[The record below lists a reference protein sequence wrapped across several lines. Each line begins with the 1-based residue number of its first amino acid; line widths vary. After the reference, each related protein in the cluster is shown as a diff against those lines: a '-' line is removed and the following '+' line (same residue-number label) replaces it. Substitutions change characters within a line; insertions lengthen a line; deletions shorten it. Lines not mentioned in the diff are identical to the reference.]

1 MWLLNQYGSALYS
14 NLILKD
20 ETPIFVTKTSTIT
33 KEREKYMKER
43 TRKSWLKSFALIG
56 AMALGLGAFGATYTW
71 TGGGDDAN
79 WSTLANW
86 SLEAGEVTA
95 APGTGDTAIFDT
107 ADAAVTLDAAVT
119 IGTITAN
126 QAVAISGTGEL
137 TLKSKIDGEAVVTFG
152 DVTINSGASNATI
165 SAPIDIPEGK
175 TLTLRNDANKDLS
188 VTGKFT
194 GKGTIVANRQT
205 KTNLYSGVNLQGDGS
220 DFAGTVKMYSYK
232 SGNNHQQRDEHT
244 IAPAASSS
252 NAVWRV
258 NVDQEAQNNS
268 NNAFNTQDSTYYLGT
283 ALIDFM
289 NHSTAKNITFEVG
302 ALDGDSSFTSR
313 NGGKF
318 GSNNN
323 INWIAET
330 ATLTIGATSLHI
342 LDISGGGTAV
352 ISTAAAMPE
361 RIKFSGNGG
370 VLKTAADP
378 SSVLTKSD
386 VDIVYDDEGA
396 DHVWATA
403 LASSN
408 EGGFEKRGAGTLTL
422 AAIPA
427 YKGATKVSAGTLVV
441 PAGTTLK
448 DLVVEDGAKVAID
461 LSTYGEGDAP
471 TITLTG
477 TTSVTVDD
485 FEFLNLREQ
494 YSAAITLENGT
505 VTMAVSANSD
515 TVKWTGAAGDKAWGT
530 VGNWAVGDTVATVLP
545 DVTKTVIFP
554 ANTGDAEY
562 WDVELSAM
570 QTVSNIVAVGNV
582 KFSGAK
588 IKVWNRTVDEVTTSA
603 VSGEGLVILGD
614 DSGFTT
620 DGTAKQTITVENPVR
635 VDASA
640 ETPAQFLGQWKNNS
654 STGLTLNLLGDM
666 SGSGALEVK
675 ANRLVWAVANDWSNY
690 SGSVY
695 VYDDATVMN
704 GARRNAI
711 AFKTV
716 NASNANMTW
725 TIYNSGSL
733 FELGSSTFYF
743 KALNGAVSLAESQ
756 TNYQHNRLVVGNDDG
771 EDSTL
776 TGNFFANSYAGLIK
790 DRGATL
796 QKVGSSTLTFG
807 GKRLTGYEIDDGVLE
822 LTADTSVRVPYK
834 PDGNSTTECE
844 IDDPDLSGIA
854 RPTITFKGGTLRLA
868 DTVAAD
874 PSEQFVFTAGKLAV
888 VDDGGV
894 DRTFA
899 TAVGNNTTGGFTK
912 KGAGTL
918 KLTATPTYTGVTRV
932 DEGALIVP
940 AAFEYTLG
948 QGTYVDTSYE
958 EEGYVKLV
966 HGNSVKVD
974 ETEYD
979 TINAA
984 LEAAEDGAT
993 VTVTLL
999 TDSVEDVVIP
1009 AGKTLNIDQGK
1020 YTFAGTVTG
1029 AGTLNVGEDVRIVLS
1044 SMNALDGLTALTGTG
1059 TLVMDGK
1066 GTGTVASDASANL
1079 KTLLKNAA
1087 WHGVFEFKDCYQI
1100 SPVYWMGDFGNSGS
1114 TLRYSGTCATYLNNT
1129 SYSDGAHNVGT
1140 LDIANGATLKIN
1152 GTYGV
1157 AQNFVITSALTGSG
1171 KLTIGTAGNNNK
1183 NVQFTG
1189 DVSGFTGSIDWASDT
1204 ANTRLVFGSTSK
1216 DFVAKSLVVGEGA
1229 EVTIGSGSTWTFTGG
1244 AIVDGKLTIVDS
1256 TAEMICKYS
1265 PNYLRGSGTIVFA
1278 GGAVK
1283 STSNFGYNS
1292 TDWTGTTILGFT
1304 PASGSSSPFN
1314 TYGTANSS
1322 VGTSAAF
1329 TGHLGGNF
1337 SMVPALNL
1345 VSDFTFNNG
1354 SSTETAWESGKVTA
1368 LSGITG
1374 KNNLNFTW
1382 VNPNTGRYAYYTI
1395 GKIDADGFEGTI
1407 SVANKNALAIGSV
1420 AFAAEPAKET
1430 CLVKMSVAQGGK
1442 IYNIVGNTTNEV
1454 TVGSILTTATVAGA
1468 ASETKLMLGADG
1480 IYVAVASIGS
1490 TYYSSLQAAG
1500 EAALAADDHVFTV
1513 IDGTTSLP
1521 GWEYDSDAKTFTK
1534 VDVAQVGETKYLTLA
1549 SAIATGTTEDIV
1561 LIADCA
1567 ETVTLGEGQT
1577 IKPGTYAFS
1586 GVLKGAGT
1594 IYYAA
1599 KPTTVPTFE
1608 DWTGTFVADWEGAQ
1622 GTPFPANDYGIE
1634 GSVVEVRKL
1643 AGGYVPIPG
1652 TENVDR
1658 TILPTVS
1665 IPEECTMKLNNGY
1678 SSTITTFT
1686 KLTGAGTLTIEGYTC
1701 YLNTLDNFTGTITAA
1716 ANLNCKIVDI
1726 VTSATI
1732 APGTCLVKGGTFTD
1746 VASTTVNS
1754 STDYPL
1760 VAKTGDDAGL
1770 YFDPVA
1776 LIGTTYYNTLQEA
1789 VTAASAARSTKVLL
1803 VASTEGETATIPA
1816 PAAGGNVM
1824 FYIAANG
1831 NTLGTVNA
1839 PDGDYILTTAT
1850 ETVAIDSTDYEAT
1863 KYQLVEAAA
1872 AVTVNDT
1879 RTLYGEAQMQQA
1891 VNAAIAGGLG
1901 ATIEFVNGTDSTPYV
1916 AALEAAGFTEENGVW
1931 TYTTEPVA
1939 KVTHGVIETSYLT
1952 LAAAIDN
1959 AQSGDTVTLLAD
1971 VTLTDKLVVSNKT
1984 VTITADSAK
1993 TITGQ
1998 LRVVD
2003 GSNVTIGENVTI
2015 TSDKHPTVFVLG
2027 DPAVKTAGTAK
2038 STLVV
2043 NGTVL
2048 NTNAGFDETF
2058 AIAGN
2063 GLDTQGVDITINGT
2077 VRNAN
2082 GIAIYQAF
2090 PGDLVVN
2097 GTVEGASAIS
2107 IKDGTLTVNS
2117 DAVISATLA
2126 SGAAYVG
2133 NNNGDSPTGDAII
2146 APYYPLSKGYGTPV
2160 VSILGGT
2167 ITVTDTANC
2176 TGIEAYDFEG
2186 TTAPQ
2191 DAATN
2196 VNVSGG
2202 LFNTPVAEV
2211 YCASGYIPCEVTDG
2225 YSVKTGAYV
2234 AQVVGGAKYETIQ
2247 EAVDQGD
2254 VTVKILDN
2262 VTLTEKLI
2270 VDGGQTV
2277 VLTADSAVTVTGQLR
2292 VVDGSS
2298 CTIGENVTIT
2308 SDKHPTVFV
2317 LGDPAV
2323 KTAGTAK
2330 STLVVNGTVL
2340 NTNAGFDETF
2350 AIAGNG
2356 LDTQG
2361 VDITINGTV
2370 RNANGIAIYQAFPGD
2385 LVVNGTVEGA
2395 SAISIKD
2402 GTLTVNSDAVI
2413 SATLASGA
2421 AYVGNNNGDS
2431 PTGDAIIAPY
2441 YPLSKGYGTPVV
2453 SILGGTITVTDT
2465 ANCTG
2470 IEAYDFEGTTA
2481 PQDAATN
2488 VNVSGGLFNT
2498 PVAEVYCASGYAA
2511 TETSTGVWTVAEV
2524 QEVPVEPGAQTDP
2537 VDTQAEAE
2545 AAAANTV
2552 VAVPDAVADALTDEQ
2567 QTAYKALF
2575 APQVVE
2581 VAVGETTKYAV
2592 VVGFTDTAVT
2602 TLQEAVDAEGADI
2615 AAAVAAAAADAT
2627 NGGSAEIATTPG
2639 LYYVVE
2645 SRTSLTGEA
2654 TSTSKLATGATT
2666 TLNFPNKGTTGF
2678 YKVLVSPTP
2687 VGTVVE

>member
-1 MWLLNQYGSALYS
+1 
-14 NLILKD
+14 
-20 ETPIFVTKTSTIT
+20 
-33 KEREKYMKER
+33 MKER
-43 TRKSWLKSFALIG
+43 TRKSWLKPIVLAG
-56 AMALGLGAFGATYTW
+56 AMALGLGAFAATYTW

-95 APGTGDTAIFDT
+95 APGTGDTAIFNT
-107 ADAAVTLDAAVT
+107 ADAAVTLDSAVT

-126 QAVAISGTGEL
+126 QAVAITGTGAM
-137 TLKSKIDGEAVVTFG
+137 TLESKIDGEAVVTFN
-152 DVTINSGASNATI
+152 DVTITAGGSSVTI
-165 SAPIDIPEGK
+165 SAPVDIPQDK
-175 TLTLRNDANKDLS
+175 TLTLHNAVGKSIHLS
-188 VTGKFT
+188 GKFT
-194 GKGTIVANRQT
+194 GKGQIVASST
-205 KTNLYSGVNLQGDGS
+205 GKTNNYSGVKFDGEGCDGS
-220 DFAGTVKMYSYK
+220 EFEGTVKIYSYL
-232 SGNNHQQRDEHT
+232 SGNNHQQRDSHL
-244 IAPAASSS
+244 IAPSATSAK
-252 NAVWRV
+252 AVWRL
-258 NVDQEAQNNS
+258 NVDSVAPYCS
-268 NNAFNTQDSTYYLGT
+268 DSLFNESGAYSLGAVQCDLMNKTT
-283 ALIDFM
+283 A
-289 NHSTAKNITFEVG
+289 TNINFEVG
-302 ALDGDSSFTSR
+302 ALDQDSSFTVR
-313 NGGKF
+313 NTGSNAGKF
-318 GSNNN
+318 GSRNT
-323 INWIAET
+323 IKWVAKT
-330 ATLTIGATSLHI
+330 ATLTLGATALQI
-342 LDISGGGTAV
+342 LDIAGGGNAV
-352 ISTAAAMPE
+352 IASEAALPQ
-361 RIKFSGNGG
+361 RIKFSEDGG

-422 AAIPA
+422 AEIPA

-441 PAGTTLK
+441 PSGTTLK

-461 LSTYGEGDAP
+461 LSTYGEGDSP

-477 TTSVTVDD
+477 TTEATVED
-485 FEFLNLREQ
+485 FVFLNLREQ
-494 YSAAITLENGT
+494 YSAAITLEEGT
-505 VTMAVSANSD
+505 VTMAVSANTD
-515 TVKWTGAAGDKAWGT
+515 TVKWTGAAGDNAWGN
-530 VGNWAVGDTVATVLP
+530 VANWAVGDTVATSLP
-545 DVTKTVIFP
+545 DVTKTVVFP
-554 ANTGDAEY
+554 ANTGDDEY
-562 WDVELSAM
+562 WDVELVSM

-588 IKVWNRTVDEVTTSA
+588 IKVWNRTVEEVTTSA
-603 VSGEGLVILGD
+603 VSGSGLVILGD
-614 DSGFTT
+614 NSGFTT
-620 DGTAKQTITVENPVR
+620 DGTSKQTITVENPIR
-635 VDASA
+635 VDASKEA
-640 ETPAQFLGQWKNNS
+640 PAQFLGQWANS
-654 STGLTLNLLGDM
+654 GSTGLTLKLLGNM

-675 ANRLVWAVANDWSNY
+675 GQRLSWAVENDWSNY
-690 SGSVY
+690 SGSVF
-695 VYDDATVMN
+695 VYDDYERLGSN
-704 GARRNAI
+704 RRNSV
-711 AFKTV
+711 AFKSTK
-716 NASNANMTW
+716 ATNANMTW
-725 TIYNSGSL
+725 TPNNSNSL
-733 FELGSSTFYF
+733 FEIGSSTFYF
-743 KALNGAVSLAESQ
+743 KALNGYVTLSTTQ
-756 TNYQHNRLVVGNDDG
+756 TNYQHNRLVVGNDDD
-771 EDSTL
+771 EDSEL
-776 TGNFFANSYAGLIK
+776 TGNFFANSYAGLIE

-796 QKVGSSTLTFG
+796 QKVGSSTLTFS

-834 PDGNSTTECE
+834 PGGNSTTECE

-854 RPTITFKGGTLRLA
+854 RPTITFKGGTLKLA
-868 DTVAAD
+868 DTVTAD
-874 PSEQFVFTAGKLAV
+874 PSEGFVFTAGKLAV

-899 TAVGNNTTGGFTK
+899 TAVGNSKTSGFTK

-918 KLTATPTYTGVTRV
+918 TLTETPTYTGVTRV

-940 AAFEYTLG
+940 ASFEYTLG

-1009 AGKTLNIDQGK
+1009 AGKTLNIDQGE

-1029 AGTLNVGEDVRIVLS
+1029 AGTLNVGDGVRIVLS
-1044 SMNALDGLTALTGTG
+1044 SMNALDGLTALAGTG

-1087 WHGVFEFKDCYQI
+1087 WQGVFEFKDCYQI

-1152 GTYGV
+1152 GTYGS
-1157 AQNFVITSALTGSG
+1157 AQNFVITSAFTGAG
-1171 KLTIGTAGNNNK
+1171 KLTIGIAGNNNK

-1229 EVTIGSGSTWTFTGG
+1229 EVTIGSGSTWMFKGG

-1256 TAEMICKYS
+1256 TAEMLCKYS

-1283 STSNFGYNS
+1283 STGNFGYHS

-1382 VNPNTGRYAYYTI
+1382 VNPNAGRYAYYTI
-1395 GKIDADGFEGTI
+1395 GTIDADGFEGTI
-1407 SVANKNALAIGSV
+1407 SVANKNALAIGAV
-1420 AFAAEPAKET
+1420 AFAAAPAKET
-1430 CLVKMSVAQGGK
+1430 CLVKMSVAEGGK
-1442 IYNIVGNTTNEV
+1442 IYNIDGETKNEV
-1454 TVGSILTTATVAGA
+1454 AVGSILTTATVAGA

-1549 SAIATGTTEDIV
+1549 SAIATGTTDDIV

-1686 KLTGAGTLTIEGYTC
+1686 KLTGSGTLTIEGYTC
-1701 YLNTLDNFTGTITAA
+1701 YFNTLDNFTGTITAA
-1716 ANLNCKIVDI
+1716 TNLNCKIVDI

-1746 VASTTVNS
+1746 VADTTVNGEAPS
-1754 STDYPL
+1754 
-1760 VAKTGDDAGL
+1760 VALKVVTTGDDAGI
-1770 YFDPVA
+1770 YFAPVA
-1776 LIGTTYYNTLQEA
+1776 LIGTSYYNTLQEA
-1789 VTAASAARSTKVLL
+1789 VTAASATSSTKVLL

-1879 RTLYGEAQMQQA
+1879 RTLYGAAQMQQA

-1901 ATIEFVNGTDSTPYV
+1901 ATIEFVNGTDGSAY
-1916 AALEAAGFTEENGVW
+1916 AAILTASGFTEENGVW
-1931 TYTTEPVA
+1931 TFTTSPVA

-1959 AQSGDTVTLLAD
+1959 AQSGDTVKLVAD
-1971 VTLTDKLVVSNKT
+1971 VDVISTGLTFPAEKT
-1984 VTITADSAK
+1984 VTFDLNGYTLTAGNGATSHVQVN
-1993 TITGQ
+1993 G
-1998 LRVVD
+1998 V
-2003 GSNVTIGENVTI
+2003 VTI
-2015 TSDKHPTVFVLG
+2015 TDS
-2027 DPAVKTAGTAK
+2027 
-2038 STLVV
+2038 S
-2043 NGTVL
+2043 
-2048 NTNAGFDETF
+2048 
-2058 AIAGN
+2058 
-2063 GLDTQGVDITINGT
+2063 
-2077 VRNAN
+2077 
-2082 GIAIYQAF
+2082 
-2090 PGDLVVN
+2090 
-2097 GTVEGASAIS
+2097 EGAEGQIVSAEVGNYGLVQVAES
-2107 IKDGTLTVNS
+2107 NTQE
-2117 DAVISATLA
+2117 
-2126 SGAAYVG
+2126 GAAL
-2133 NNNGDSPTGDAII
+2133 TI
-2146 APYYPLSKGYGTPV
+2146 A
-2160 VSILGGT
+2160 GGT
-2167 ITVTDTANC
+2167 I
-2176 TGIEAYDFEG
+2176 EAYFPDTLNDDNQHPAYGVAIKGKDTVFNMTG
-2186 TTAPQ
+2186 GKVKAGLM
-2191 DAATN
+2191 AIMGHGSKA
-2196 VNVSGG
+2196 SGG
-2202 LFNTPVAEV
+2202 T
-2211 YCASGYIPCEVTDG
+2211 YTISGGTIESVDDFAMYLPTKGGCSVTISG
-2225 YSVKTGAYV
+2225 GTFVGQGAV
-2234 AQVVGGAKYETIQ
+2234 
-2247 EAVDQGD
+2247 
-2254 VTVKILDN
+2254 
-2262 VTLTEKLI
+2262 
-2270 VDGGQTV
+2270 
-2277 VLTADSAVTVTGQLR
+2277 SARAGTVTVTG
-2292 VVDGSS
+2292 
-2298 CTIGENVTIT
+2298 
-2308 SDKHPTVFV
+2308 
-2317 LGDPAV
+2317 
-2323 KTAGTAK
+2323 GTF
-2330 STLVVNGTVL
+2330 T
-2340 NTNAGFDETF
+2340 
-2350 AIAGNG
+2350 
-2356 LDTQG
+2356 
-2361 VDITINGTV
+2361 
-2370 RNANGIAIYQAFPGD
+2370 
-2385 LVVNGTVEGA
+2385 
-2395 SAISIKD
+2395 
-2402 GTLTVNSDAVI
+2402 
-2413 SATLASGA
+2413 ASGDG
-2421 AYVGNNNGDS
+2421 V
-2431 PTGDAIIAPY
+2431 APGSN
-2441 YPLSKGYGTPVV
+2441 P
-2453 SILGGTITVTDT
+2453 
-2465 ANCTG
+2465 
-2470 IEAYDFEGTTA
+2470 GTT
-2481 PQDAATN
+2481 
-2488 VNVSGGLFNT
+2488 GLGFMALAVT
-2498 PVAEVYCASGYAA
+2498 PNYAA
-2511 TETSTGVWTVAEV
+2511 
-2524 QEVPVEPGAQTDP
+2524 
-2537 VDTQAEAE
+2537 
-2545 AAAANTV
+2545 
-2552 VAVPDAVADALTDEQ
+2552 
-2567 QTAYKALF
+2567 
-2575 APQVVE
+2575 VE
-2581 VAVGETTKYAV
+2581 VAVSGGVFTSATGVAAV
-2592 VVGFTDTAVT
+2592 GLVESTNAGSISLTGGTYSTDPSDYVASGYEATEDDGVWVVGEVTTTPIEPGVETPFDTAEDAANVT
-2602 TLQEAVDAEGADI
+2602 FKAP
-2615 AAAVAAAAADAT
+2615 AAVEAEDKVDPTAYRALFKDEPTVIEKDGKFYSTYELKDTVVEAIVGAVAEPFDGDGTADLDIGALAT
-2627 NGGSAEIATTPG
+2627 NDKEVTVAAKPG
-2639 LYYVVE
+2639 LYYGVY
-2645 SRTSLTGEA
+2645 TTGSL
-2654 TSTSKLATGATT
+2654 STAFTASSCVMATGNTVALT
-2666 TLNFPNKGTTGF
+2666 FPKGGTTQF
-2678 YKVLVSPTP
+2678 YKVFVSVTP
-2687 VGTVVE
+2687 VDVPQE